1 MMQITI
7 RLLLSE
13 TPFESVIGT
22 YNYMEQKEYVLFYF
36 TQYFGINPV
45 KRSLPKPTE
54 VYLNYGRVLMR
65 DLRHVISLHVT

>member
-1 MMQITI
+1 
-7 RLLLSE
+7 
-13 TPFESVIGT
+13 
-22 YNYMEQKEYVLFYF
+22 MEQKEYVLFYF